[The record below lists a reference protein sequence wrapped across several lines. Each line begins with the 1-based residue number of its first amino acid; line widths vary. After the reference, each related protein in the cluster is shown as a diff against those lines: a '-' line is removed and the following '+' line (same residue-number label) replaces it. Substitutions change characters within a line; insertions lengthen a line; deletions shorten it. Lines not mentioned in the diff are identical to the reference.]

1 MPRIR
6 PFASAR
12 PARYLAL
19 LAVAASVAAATACSS
34 SSAPGSGSGGSGS
47 GSSPGGDSLGLIQDG
62 TIQSAITAGGAP
74 FATTTKGGDPE
85 GFLIDLN
92 NQIAENLGVKITYKV
107 TTTDPA
113 LAGLTAGKYD
123 MLSIGLVATPARA
136 QNAFFSKSIFYGF
149 NDVVV
154 KAGSPVTSPAGL
166 TGKRVGVSLGSTQY
180 DYAKATL
187 TKATL
192 VDEALNATAI
202 TQLTA
207 GSVDAIVLGGTQAG
221 TLMKQSP
228 GKYKVAF
235 GAAQTSPGA
244 VAISKKET
252 GLQTAYNAQLTKLVN
267 DGTFLK
273 LYDKWIAPL
282 GNPFPAALYSTW
294 PTLKSQVAADQKA
307 NPKSG
312 SAS

>member
-1 MPRIR
+1 MPAIR
-6 PFASAR
+6 SIAFTR
-12 PARYLAL
+12 PARALAV
-19 LAVAASVAAATACSS
+19 LAVAASLATATACSS
-34 SSAPGSGSGGSGS
+34 SSSAGSGS
-47 GSSPGGDSLGLIQDG
+47 GSTSGSGSSANSLGLISDG
-62 TIQSAITAGGAP
+62 TIQSALTAGGAP
-74 FATTTKGGDPE
+74 FATTTKSGDPQ

-92 NQIAENLGVKITYKV
+92 NQIAQNLGVKITYKV

-123 MLSIGLVATPARA
+123 LLSIGLVATPARA
-136 QNAFFSKSIFYGF
+136 QNAFFSKDIFYGF

-154 KAGSPVTSPAGL
+154 KAGSSVAAPADL
-166 TGKRVGVSLGSTQY
+166 SGKRVGVSLGSTQY
-180 DYAKATL
+180 DYAKSAL

-192 VDEALNATAI
+192 VSESLNATAI

-207 GSVDAIVLGGTQAG
+207 GTVDAIVLGGTQAG
-221 TLMKQSP
+221 TLMNESP
-228 GKYKVAF
+228 GKYKIAF

-252 GLQTAYNAQLTKLVN
+252 GLQTAYNAQLTKLVA

-282 GNPFPAALYSTW
+282 GNPFPAQLYTTW
-294 PTLKSQVAADQKA
+294 PTLKTQVAADPKA
-307 NPKSG
+307 NPKTG

>member
-1 MPRIR
+1 MPAIR
-6 PFASAR
+6 FVPARR
-12 PARYLAL
+12 PARYFAL
-19 LAVAASVAAATACSS
+19 LAVTASVAAATACSS
-34 SSAPGSGSGGSGS
+34 SSSPAGSGSGS
-47 GSSPGGDSLGLIQDG
+47 GSSSSSGSTADLGLISDG

-74 FATTTKGGDPE
+74 FATTTKSGDPE

-92 NQIAENLGVKITYKV
+92 NDISQSLGVKITYKV

-123 MLSIGLVATPARA
+123 LLSIGLVATPARA
-136 QNAFFSKSIFYGF
+136 QNAFFSKDIFYGY

-154 KAGSPVTSPAGL
+154 KAGSAVAAPADL
-166 TGKRVGVSLGSTQY
+166 AGKRVGVSVGSTQD

-221 TLMKQSP
+221 TLMNESP
-228 GKYKVAF
+228 GKYKIAF

-282 GNPFPAALYSTW
+282 GNPFPAQLYTSW
-294 PTLKSQVAADQKA
+294 PALKSQVAADPKA
-307 NPKSG
+307 QPKS
-312 SAS
+312 AS